1 LLGDRALV
9 IERGIVLANIKIEL
23 PRPREIGQP
32 GFVALRKQLLGAI
45 GVTEL
50 GPEPGPSAANALPDS
65 GALPAST
72 SRIALAQKMINA
84 PI

>member
-1 LLGDRALV
+1 V